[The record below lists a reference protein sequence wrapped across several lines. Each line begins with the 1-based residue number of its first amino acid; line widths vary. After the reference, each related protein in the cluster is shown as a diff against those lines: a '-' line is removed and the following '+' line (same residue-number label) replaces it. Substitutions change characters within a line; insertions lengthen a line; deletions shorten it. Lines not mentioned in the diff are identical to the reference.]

1 MFSVVQEKDRLC
13 QWRIPGGGSSGRH
26 RRAPGKPEQN
36 VVPKKGGIMSMAR
49 AGDRFPVP
57 VAEHHIFSVHTAVP
71 SKGTAD
77 FFSERADER
86 ILEDPHIHR
95 GTAKKPE

>member
-1 MFSVVQEKDRLC
+1 MPVEDS
-13 QWRIPGGGSSGRH
+13 WRGFQ
-26 RRAPGKPEQN
+26 RAPGKPEQN